1 MKKLVATLVLA
12 VTAVSMIAE
21 ATARPMGG
29 KRSIGRQSQPVR
41 QMQAPAPAPTPGVQP
56 QRAPAPAAV
65 PAAGA
70 AGAAAAARTTQRS
83 GMWKGILGGALLG
96 LGLGALLS
104 HFGIGGALA
113 SAISTILMIG
123 LLVLAVLFV
132 VRMFRRKD
140 TPANPAFG
148 NNYANPVPAG
158 AAGGAMGGAA
168 AVATPEIGSGLRQP
182 AAFQG
187 AQDFGSG
194 AQSGGVSLG
203 KPGSAP
209 GAHQQWGVPADFDQE
224 AFLRHAKASFIRMQ
238 AAWDRGDTNDL
249 REFTS
254 PEVFAE
260 LKMQIQERGGA
271 ADFTDVVTIDGQLL
285 GIETTATDYLASV
298 QFNGMIRTAPN
309 APAEPFVEVW
319 NMSKPLSGQGGW
331 VLAGIQQVA

>member
-1 MKKLVATLVLA
+1 MKKFVATMVLA

-29 KRSIGRQSQPVR
+29 KRSFGRQSQAVR
-41 QMQAPAPAPTPGVQP
+41 QMPAPAPAPAPGFQQRQP
-56 QRAPAPAAV
+56 SAV
-65 PAAGA
+65 PATAGA
-70 AGAAAAARTTQRS
+70 AGAAAAARSTQRS

-104 HFGIGGALA
+104 HFGIGGAFA
-113 SAISTILMIG
+113 SVISAILMIG
-123 LLVLAVLFV
+123 LLLLAVLFV

-148 NNYANPVPAG
+148 GYTNPVPVGAASPAAGSAAG
-158 AAGGAMGGAA
+158 A
-168 AVATPEIGSGLRQP
+168 VSTPEIGSGLRQP

-187 AQDFGSG
+187 QQSGQFGS
-194 AQSGGVSLG
+194 VDLG
-203 KPGSAP
+203 KPGAGAP
-209 GAHQQWGVPADFDQE
+209 AMHRQWGVPGDFDQD

-238 AAWDRGDTNDL
+238 AAWDRGDSNDL
-249 REFTS
+249 REFTT

-260 LKMQIQERGGA
+260 LKMQIQERGGN

-285 GIETTATDYLASV
+285 GIETSATDYLASV

-331 VLAGIQQVA
+331 VLAGIQQLS

>member
-1 MKKLVATLVLA
+1 MKKFVATMVLA
-12 VTAVSMIAE
+12 LTAVSMIAE

-29 KRSIGRQSQPVR
+29 KRSIGRQSQPVK
-41 QMQAPAPAPTPGVQP
+41 QMQAPAPAPTPGMQP
-56 QRAPAPAAV
+56 QRAPAAAPA
-65 PAAGA
+65 AAGA
-70 AGAAAAARTTQRS
+70 AGAAAAAQAKRPS
-83 GMWKGILGGALLG
+83 MWKGILGGALLG

-113 SAISTILMIG
+113 SAISAILMIG
-123 LLVLAVLFV
+123 LLVLAVLFI

-148 NNYANPVPAG
+148 GGYTNPVPAG
-158 AAGGAMGGAA
+158 ASPNPAAG

-182 AAFQG
+182 AGFQSQNG
-187 AQDFGSG
+187 F
-194 AQSGGVSLG
+194 GGVSLG
-203 KPGSAP
+203 KPGASAP
-209 GAHQQWGVPADFDQE
+209 AMHQQWGVPADFDQD

-260 LKMQIQERGGA
+260 LKMQIQERNGA
-271 ADFTDVVTIDGQLL
+271 TDFTDVVTIDGQLL

-319 NMSKPLSGQGGW
+319 NMSKPLSGNGGW

>member
-1 MKKLVATLVLA
+1 
-12 VTAVSMIAE
+12 
-21 ATARPMGG
+21 
-29 KRSIGRQSQPVR
+29 
-41 QMQAPAPAPTPGVQP
+41 
-56 QRAPAPAAV
+56 V
-65 PAAGA
+65 PATAGA
-70 AGAAAAARTTQRS
+70 AGAAAAARAPQRS

-113 SAISTILMIG
+113 SAISAILMIG
-123 LLVLAVLFV
+123 LLLLAVLFI

-148 NNYANPVPAG
+148 GGYTNPVPAG
-158 AAGGAMGGAA
+158 PSPNAYAGNGGAG
-168 AVATPEIGSGLRQP
+168 VSTPEIGSGLRQT
-182 AAFQG
+182 
-187 AQDFGSG
+187 
-194 AQSGGVSLG
+194 GGVSLG
-203 KPGSAP
+203 KPGSTPAM
-209 GAHQQWGVPADFDQE
+209 HNQWGVPGDFDQE

-249 REFTS
+249 REFTT

-260 LKMQIQERGGA
+260 LKMQIQERNGA
-271 ADFTDVVTIDGQLL
+271 TDFTDVVSIDGQLL

>member
-1 MKKLVATLVLA
+1 MKKFVATMVLA
-12 VTAVSMIAE
+12 ITAVSMIAE

-29 KRSIGRQSQPVR
+29 KRSIGRQSQAVK
-41 QMQAPAPAPTPGVQP
+41 QMQAPAPAPTPGFQQ
-56 QRAPAPAAV
+56 QRAPAAV

-70 AGAAAAARTTQRS
+70 AGAAAAAQAKRPS
-83 GMWKGILGGALLG
+83 MWKGILGGALLG

-104 HFGIGGALA
+104 HLGIGGALA
-113 SAISTILMIG
+113 SAISAILMIG
-123 LLVLAVLFV
+123 LLALAVLFI

-148 NNYANPVPAG
+148 GGYTNPVPAG
-158 AAGGAMGGAA
+158 ASPNPAAG

-187 AQDFGSG
+187 Q
-194 AQSGGVSLG
+194 QSSQFGGVSLG
-203 KPGSAP
+203 KPGLAP
-209 GAHQQWGVPADFDQE
+209 AMHKQWGVPGDFDQD

-260 LKMQIQERGGA
+260 LKMQIQERNGA
-271 ADFTDVVTIDGQLL
+271 TDFTDVVTIDGQLL

-298 QFNGMIRTAPN
+298 QFNGMIRTAPD
-309 APAEPFVEVW
+309 AQAEPFVEVW

-331 VLAGIQQVA
+331 VLAGIQQLA